1 MPDPTIEDL
10 YEALTSPYTSRLS
23 PDFAAAH
30 LLALGADGPA
40 LRELAALSERDFAP
54 ALELLPTAYEEA
66 AHLLV
71 PVQALRSAQDPD
83 QDVAWDTLVIAWSR
97 WSIGDRIDELGAF
110 LDDNM
115 ANAASRLG
123 LGAIEGPVDKAEE
136 QVAFCYGEDMQ
147 ALRAFILARLPTAPL
162 PHASLVLRSG
172 P

>member
-40 LRELAALSERDFAP
+40 LRELAALSERDFAQ

-71 PVQALRSAQDPD
+71 PVPALRSAQDPD

-110 LDDNM
+110 LDDDL

-123 LGAIEGPVDKAEE
+123 LGEK
-136 QVAFCYGEDMQ
+136 VAFCYGEDMQ